1 MIAIVNFVNSVPC
14 HNCSS
19 HMIDVNVSSELHELS
34 TIELVET
41 TVFGLLCQSCQ
52 QEVKIIERDK
62 KLNKVLNKGLI
73 QRIKEWLK

>member
-1 MIAIVNFVNSVPC
+1 MIIKKMIAIPC
-14 HNCSS
+14 HNCS
-19 HMIDVNVSSELHELS
+19 HMIDVEVS

-41 TVFGLLCQSCQ
+41 TGFGLLCQSCQ
-52 QEVKIIERDK
+52 EEVKITQRNK

>member
-1 MIAIVNFVNSVPC
+1 MIAIPC
-14 HNCSS
+14 QNCS
-19 HMIDVNVSSELHELS
+19 HMIDVNVS

-41 TVFGLLCQSCQ
+41 TGFGLLCQSCQ

>member
-1 MIAIVNFVNSVPC
+1 
-14 HNCSS
+14 
-19 HMIDVNVSSELHELS
+19 MIDVNVS

-41 TVFGLLCQSCQ
+41 TGFGLLCQSCQ

-62 KLNKVLNKGLI
+62 KLNKVLNKSLI